1 MSAIAFDRVTLAIA
15 RREILSDVSLAV
27 GQGEFIGVLGPNG
40 AGKTTLMRAILGLL
54 KPASGR
60 ISVDGADVR
69 RGNPAIGYLPQTR
82 STSADLRLTG
92 RDFIASSI
100 DGERYG
106 LPFLNAGRRRA
117 LDEALA
123 TAGATGLAGRRFH
136 EMSGGER
143 QRLLFAQALIG
154 GPRILLLDEPLISL
168 DPRHQTA
175 VVELARGLCRDKG
188 ITILFSAHDINQLI
202 GAVDRILYLGN
213 RQATLGTVD
222 EVITAPVLSRLYGSP
237 IEVVRAGGRV
247 FVLSGAQEVE
257 SGAHLHE
264 HDEAHGHGHG
274 HHGHP

>member
-1 MSAIAFDRVTLAIA
+1 MSAIAFDHVTLAIA
-15 RREILSDVSLAV
+15 GREVLSDVSLAV

-82 STSADLRLTG
+82 STSADLQLTG

-106 LPFLNAGRRRA
+106 LPFLNAGRRQA

-123 TAGATGLAGRRFH
+123 TVGATGLAGRRFR

-264 HDEAHGHGHG
+264 HDEAYGHGHG